1 MIGTGLILKEFKQNK
16 TALLLLWLVLVF
28 EVPLRIWSA
37 YSSHLQQLKLNPAVD
52 PVFTFSFLQ
61 NSFIGFSMY
70 ILVILPIMQLGI
82 ERSRGT
88 FDFSFAL
95 PYSRR
100 RLFMTKWL
108 NGILSVIL
116 PVLISYLI
124 SAGIF
129 QFTHAKVLGFHEYF
143 LFYPSILL
151 MFYTL
156 IFAAGCLTG
165 TSFAQGL
172 VAFSV
177 MVLPVL
183 FFTLL
188 IANVNVFANGT
199 SYIALDHQYKWVL
212 KYSPGSSL
220 ISYGG
225 GFTSPVVPLVY
236 TVIFSLIAYFSFVK
250 QPIERNGYFF
260 LWKGLNHPVQIIVV
274 LLGVMGFGSAG
285 YSFSSEQF
293 YGYFIGVLVGAAVG
307 IAIGYFLIYRKFKIN

>member
-1 MIGTGLILKEFKQNK
+1 MIGTGLFLKEWKQNK
-16 TALLLLWLVLVF
+16 AVIFLLWLVLVV
-28 EVPLRIWSA
+28 EVPFRIWSA
-37 YSSHLQQLKLNPAVD
+37 YSSHLQLLKLNQPVD
-52 PVFTFSFLQ
+52 PVFAFNFSH
-61 NSFIGFSMY
+61 NSFIGISMY
-70 ILVILPIMQLGI
+70 ALIIFPILQLGI

-88 FDFSFAL
+88 FDFSLSL

-108 NGILSVIL
+108 NGVLSIII
-116 PVLISYLI
+116 PVLISYLL
-124 SAGIF
+124 SAAIF
-129 QFTHAKVLGFHEYF
+129 QFTHAKVTGFHDYY
-143 LFYPSILL
+143 LLYPSCLL

-188 IANVNVFANGT
+188 MANVNVFTHGA
-199 SYIALDHQYKWVL
+199 SYIELDNQYKWVL
-212 KYSPGSSL
+212 KYSPSNSL
-220 ISYGG
+220 IFNGE
-225 GFTSPVVPLVY
+225 GFASPVVPLVY

-260 LWKGLNHPVQIIVV
+260 LWKGINHPVQIIVI

-285 YSFSSEQF
+285 YSFSSGQY
-293 YGYFIGVLVGAAVG
+293 YGYFIGVLIGAAIG
-307 IAIGYFLIYRKFKIN
+307 LAIGYFLIYQKFKIN